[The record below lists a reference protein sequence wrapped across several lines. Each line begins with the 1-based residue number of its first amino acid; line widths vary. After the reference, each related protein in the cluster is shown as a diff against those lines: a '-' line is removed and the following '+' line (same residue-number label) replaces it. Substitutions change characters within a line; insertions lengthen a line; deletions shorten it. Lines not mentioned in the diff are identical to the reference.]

1 MSRLKDEMIE
11 AEQYFGECLNEGM
24 TNKQAF
30 DSVREKYCINTCFA
44 IMATQ
49 LVNYANDF
57 SLDQVRIHTQDN
69 KSQSEHNEDVNYIYK
84 KKSKSF

>member
-57 SLDQVRIHTQDN
+57 TQDN
-69 KSQSEHNEDVNYIYK
+69 QSQSDENEDVNYPVEK
-84 KKSKSF
+84 KTSSF

>member
-57 SLDQVRIHTQDN
+57 TQDN
-69 KSQSEHNEDVNYIYK
+69 EYQCNECDHVNYLVK
-84 KKSKSF
+84 KKTRSF

>member
-57 SLDQVRIHTQDN
+57 TQDN
-69 KSQSEHNEDVNYIYK
+69 QSQSDENEDVNYPVEK
-84 KKSKSF
+84 KTRSF

>member
-57 SLDQVRIHTQDN
+57 TQDN
-69 KSQSEHNEDVNYIYK
+69 QSQSDDIEDVNYPVK
-84 KKSKSF
+84 KKTRSF

>member
-44 IMATQ
+44 IMATH

-57 SLDQVRIHTQDN
+57 TQDN
-69 KSQSEHNEDVNYIYK
+69 QSQSDDIEDVNYPVK
-84 KKSKSF
+84 KKTRSF

>member
-57 SLDQVRIHTQDN
+57 TQDN
-69 KSQSEHNEDVNYIYK
+69 QSQSDDNDHVNYLVK
-84 KKSKSF
+84 KKTRSF

>member
-57 SLDQVRIHTQDN
+57 NQDN
-69 KSQSEHNEDVNYIYK
+69 QYQSDDNEDVNYPVK
-84 KKSKSF
+84 KKTRSF

>member
-57 SLDQVRIHTQDN
+57 TQDN
-69 KSQSEHNEDVNYIYK
+69 QSQSDDSEDVNYQVK
-84 KKSKSF
+84 KKTRSF

>member
-57 SLDQVRIHTQDN
+57 TQDN